1 MMRSPSQPSI
11 SERKPAALDW
21 YSGLAVFVGAAL
33 MTATLPGRTHGLGLI
48 TKRVIEDLTIDTV
61 VFAQINFA
69 STLLGALFC
78 YPCGKLLD
86 RLGMRTVASSVL
98 ILLAASLCIM
108 SSARDATTFTVGM
121 VLTRGFGQ
129 SMLSIISLTLVGRW
143 FGSGVGK
150 AMGAFALLMSFM
162 MAAATGALA
171 SGVTELGWRAAWSLQ
186 AIGLLAALIPLW
198 WLPEAPRE
206 HAMDELQA
214 SDAPSARA
222 CTLHEAVR
230 TRCFWVFALSIA
242 FFGLV
247 SSGFTLFS
255 QYVLAERGFGE
266 KVFQMTLIV
275 SLLAGMVCNLIAGWW
290 LKRVRYER
298 MLALGLVLLS
308 GSLAMFPW
316 IQAVWHTVAYGLLS
330 GAAGG
335 VLTVVYFSVW
345 RHAFGAKHLGSIQ
358 AAAQIP
364 TVLASALGPV
374 LVAVSETSTG
384 SYRQAFWI
392 AAIAA
397 SGFALIAWFTRV
409 PTGDRGEH
417 EGTKG

>member
-1 MMRSPSQPSI
+1 M
-11 SERKPAALDW
+11 SERKSAALDG
-21 YSGLAVFVGAAL
+21 YGGLAVFVGAAL

-61 VFAQINFA
+61 VFAQINVA
-69 STLLGALFC
+69 ATIPGALFC

-206 HAMDELQA
+206 HAVDELQA

-290 LKRVRYER
+290 LTRVR
-298 MLALGLVLLS
+298 
-308 GSLAMFPW
+308 
-316 IQAVWHTVAYGLLS
+316 
-330 GAAGG
+330 
-335 VLTVVYFSVW
+335 
-345 RHAFGAKHLGSIQ
+345 
-358 AAAQIP
+358 
-364 TVLASALGPV
+364 
-374 LVAVSETSTG
+374 
-384 SYRQAFWI
+384 
-392 AAIAA
+392 
-397 SGFALIAWFTRV
+397 
-409 PTGDRGEH
+409 
-417 EGTKG
+417 